1 MQQVSFFKWHQL
13 QLLQKFWWR
22 FSWSHNLGIR
32 NSARPTRNENIEIEN
47 VSSPSQTLS
56 LIRNLQI
63 NQLTLKNQ
71 NETLGIKIF
80 QKQTLLVI
88 LIQLSIVG
96 QVTAGLFP
104 LMHPVQFLKPV
115 LKLWIWRWS
124 ELRRHHYMW

>member
-1 MQQVSFFKWHQL
+1 M
-13 QLLQKFWWR
+13 
-22 FSWSHNLGIR
+22 GIR

-63 NQLTLKNQ
+63 NQPTLKNQ

-88 LIQLSIVG
+88 LIQLPIVSG
-96 QVTAGLFP
+96 CTDASGSVSEASAQVMNLKMEPAKKTP
-104 LMHPVQFLKPV
+104 LYV
-115 LKLWIWRWS
+115 II
-124 ELRRHHYMW
+124 